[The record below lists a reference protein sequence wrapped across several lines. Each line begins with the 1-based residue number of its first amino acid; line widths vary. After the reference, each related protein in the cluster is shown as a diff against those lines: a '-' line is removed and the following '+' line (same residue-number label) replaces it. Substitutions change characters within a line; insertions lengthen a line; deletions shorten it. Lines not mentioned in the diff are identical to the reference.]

1 MTKMLRKEKI
11 TSPCM
16 KGLETLWVLKK
27 SILLLRL
34 SKRVVASA
42 MKLIDEKVW
51 CKTKKKKP
59 FTVAKKT
66 NREKN
71 QI

>member
-1 MTKMLRKEKI
+1 MKKKKKMTKILRKEKI

-16 KGLETLWVLKK
+16 KDLETIWVLKK

-42 MKLIDEKVW
+42 MKLIDEKV
-51 CKTKKKKP
+51 
-59 FTVAKKT
+59 
-66 NREKN
+66 
-71 QI
+71 